1 MNACLR
7 LWTFCLFSSLI
18 AFAQQ
23 GTSPTLSAK
32 QPTTAAPDVVDR
44 RIALDVVVTDKS
56 GNPISG
62 LQAQDF
68 TVVDDKQ
75 PQKILDFH
83 AVDSSAVGAP
93 VEVILLV
100 DEVNASIQS
109 VFFERQQIEK
119 FLAQNNG
126 HLAEPTSLIF
136 FTDAGPRIQNGD
148 SRDGNFL
155 IGLLHKNEASM
166 RTIPRAAGGYG
177 ASDQLRLSIQALTT
191 IANYEAISPGRKI
204 LVWIS
209 PGWPLLSGAG
219 IQLTSENKKVIFN
232 SVISLTTEL
241 RHAGVTIYSIDP
253 LGMTD
258 AAGARTVYYQQF
270 TKGVTTAK
278 HADAGNLAL
287 QVFAYQ
293 TGGRVLNSSNDISS
307 EIAKSVMDAN
317 TYYFLSFDS
326 IPADGPNEYHAI
338 AVKVDKP
345 GVTARTRTGYYN
357 QP

>member
-23 GTSPTLSAK
+23 GTSSLLSVK
-32 QPTTAAPDVVDR
+32 QPATAASGSVD
-44 RIALDVVVTDKS
+44 RIALDIVVTDKS
-56 GNPISG
+56 GKPISG

-75 PQKILDFH
+75 SRKILDFH
-83 AVDSSAVGAP
+83 AVDSSTVQSP
-93 VEVILLV
+93 VEVILVV

-119 FLAQNNG
+119 FLAQNGG

-136 FTDAGPRIQNGD
+136 FTDAGPRIQNGN

-155 IGLLHKNEASM
+155 IGLLHNNEASL
-166 RTIPRAAGGYG
+166 RAIPRESGVYG
-177 ASDQLRLSIQALTT
+177 AADRLRLSTQALTT
-191 IANYEAISPGRKI
+191 IANYEAARPGRKI

-209 PGWPLLSGAG
+209 PGWPLLSGAR
-219 IQLTSENKKVIFN
+219 IQLTSENQRVIFN
-232 SVISLTTEL
+232 SVVALSTEL
-241 RHAGVTIYSIDP
+241 RRAGVTIYSIDP
-253 LGMTD
+253 LGLRD
-258 AAGARTVYYQQF
+258 AAGMRTLYYQQF

-278 HADAGNLAL
+278 HADPGNLAL

-293 TGGRVLNSSNDISS
+293 TGGRVLNSSNDISG
-307 EIAKSVMDAN
+307 EIAQSVTDAN
-317 TYYFLSFDS
+317 AYYSLSFDS
-326 IPADGPNEYHAI
+326 LPADGPNAYHAVK
-338 AVKVDKP
+338 VKVDKP
-345 GVTARTRTGYYN
+345 GLTARTRTGYYN